1 MCDTL
6 RERTEENRK
15 KLKVILQTVLFC
27 GRQNVPLRGH
37 RGDSKYLYVVD
48 NNLGNFQ
55 ELLHLI
61 RDTGNELLSDH
72 LAKAPHNATYRSKTV
87 QGELIVIA
95 AD

>member
-37 RGDSKYLYVVD
+37 RGDSKYLNVVD

-87 QGELIVIA
+87 QDELIVIA